1 MTAIQ
6 TRPRKAPRA
15 GPARRGIS
23 RSYVL
28 LFAVIVVLNLI
39 GSVMVLSASSVT
51 ALHKH
56 GSSWYVFKKQ
66 LMWQGLGVVVLV
78 LTLRIHYRYWRRLA
92 LPLLVVSVGMLFAV
106 LIPGVGVTVN
116 GSSRWLGAGGFSIQP
131 AELAKLAV
139 LLFAADLL
147 ARRAEWIDDTGVTLR
162 PVMVVLGVVAL
173 LLLAQPNLGTTI
185 VLAAIVFGV
194 LFVAGTPMAP
204 LTAWGVGGAS
214 LALLLSV
221 TKPYRRARL
230 FAFLHPW
237 EDPLNKGYQTIQSQ
251 VSLASGGWFGVGL
264 GASRAKWGFLPFAYT
279 DFIFAIVGEEL
290 GLIGALL
297 VVGLFAALG
306 YLGIRTAMRA
316 PDRFGQLVAAGV
328 TTWFC
333 VQAVVNIGAVIGA
346 LPITGVPLPFISFGG
361 SSLLATM
368 AASGIL
374 LNVARHAN

>member
-1 MTAIQ
+1 
-6 TRPRKAPRA
+6 
-15 GPARRGIS
+15 
-23 RSYVL
+23 VL